1 MITDLRYRAGRLLV
15 TCLLRKV
22 RSPRS
27 FGVRQVAKKMVID
40 PSRDDANLLND
51 AKNVGSSYDDDAV
64 LATSLVIVNKDE
76 RLLSETLDALKPFVG
91 TTLCEVLVVDA
102 SNGALDDI
110 RLAHEWVRWFDY
122 TQPPGVRTTIAH
134 QRNIGV
140 RNATGDVIVFTD
152 SGCLPEDDWLD
163 KLLAPILEDGEFV
176 TCGPARAIGKSIY
189 SGVHWWE
196 NAGKDYVPEA
206 PTINLAFRRE
216 AFEVVGGFDESF
228 GSAEDI
234 DFTWRLTD
242 CGYRLRW
249 VQDAVVMHDWGTRE
263 RQLHRAFFYGKGGC
277 RLLRKHP
284 HRFGE
289 VTRQNSAP
297 IVYALFLL
305 GLPLTVKWRW
315 YPLTLLWPI
324 WRHRNEELRWLVLL
338 DHLVMGAGVLYEFFR
353 PGT

>member
-1 MITDLRYRAGRLLV
+1 MA
-15 TCLLRKV
+15 K
-22 RSPRS
+22 SS
-27 FGVRQVAKKMVID
+27 VAD
-40 PSRDDANLLND
+40 SSRDDANYPKDVKD
-51 AKNVGSSYDDDAV
+51 ASSMSDEDA
-64 LATSLVIVNKDE
+64 LTTTSLVIVNKDE

-91 TTLCEVLVVDA
+91 GILCEVLVVDA
-102 SNGALDDI
+102 SNGALEDI
-110 RLAHEWVRWFDY
+110 RLAHEWVRWIDY
-122 TQPPGVRTTIAH
+122 TQPLGVRTTIAH

-140 RNATGDVIVFTD
+140 YNATGDVIVFTD
-152 SGCLPEDDWLD
+152 SGCLPEDGWLE

-176 TCGPARAIGKSIY
+176 SCGPAKAIGKSVY
-189 SGVHWWE
+189 SGVHWWG
-196 NAGKDYVPEA
+196 NADKDYVPMA
-206 PTINLAFRRE
+206 TTINLAFRRE

-249 VQDAVVMHDWGTRE
+249 VQDAVVLHDWGTRE
-263 RQLHRAFFYGKGGC
+263 RQLRRAFFYGKGGC

-284 HRFGE
+284 HRIGE

-305 GLPLTVKWRW
+305 GLPLTLKWRW
-315 YPLTLLWPI
+315 YPLILLWPI

-338 DHLVMGAGVLYEFFR
+338 DHLVMGAGVLHELIR